1 MWPPRW
7 LSSESVLSSS
17 GNRATPDIAE
27 TRPKPTALRRVQ
39 EVPGSPADV
48 AASRAVCDYRTM
60 ADDVEWTNVGERV
73 REARLTAGLSQED
86 LGAKVGLDRTMIAK
100 IEAGVRR
107 VDALELIKLSSAL
120 SVPIDYVLQ
129 SPLPALSRRKE
140 LMTED
145 TETEIARQSERLEVE
160 LASWLRELRQLVDL
174 GLLHPEPV
182 LSFGSPV
189 TSETEASEAARW
201 TRDKL
206 ESGIEP
212 IETLMDFCERAG
224 QFVLVTE
231 IPGDGASVV
240 DGDIAG
246 AVVSLRGDPGRR
258 RATAAHELGHLIVGD
273 EYSSDLGVHASRA
286 EREAI
291 IDAFAA
297 ELLLPVQVLAA
308 ENRASGNITRDRL
321 VWCVAHYR
329 TSWSL
334 ALRQASRAGVVDPQT
349 RRAWTQIT
357 PTRGEFMEAVGW
369 APQPD
374 LELVR
379 VPPRYAHAV
388 IEAWKRNLVTGAR
401 AVELM
406 HGQISHADLPPRDE
420 TDVEP

>member
-1 MWPPRW
+1 
-7 LSSESVLSSS
+7 
-17 GNRATPDIAE
+17 
-27 TRPKPTALRRVQ
+27 
-39 EVPGSPADV
+39 
-48 AASRAVCDYRTM
+48 
-60 ADDVEWTNVGERV
+60 
-73 REARLTAGLSQED
+73 
-86 LGAKVGLDRTMIAK
+86 MIAK

-145 TETEIARQSERLEVE
+145 TETEVARQSERLEVE
-160 LASWLRELRQLVDL
+160 LASWLREIRQLVDL

-182 LSFGSPV
+182 VTFGSPV

-246 AVVSLRGDPGRR
+246 AIVSLRGDPGRR

-308 ENRASGNITRDRL
+308 ENRASGNITRGRL
-321 VWCVAHYR
+321 VWYAAHYR

-334 ALRQASRAGVVDPQT
+334 ALRQASSAGVIDQQT
-349 RRAWTQIT
+349 LRAWAQIT

-388 IEAWKRNLVTGAR
+388 IEAWKRNLLTGAR